1 MRVLFPGASLGGR
14 GRAVKRGY
22 GGPGSGKSRWGRE
35 DGGGRE
41 ALGSGEGVGEGREGK
56 KDGDTAESSS

>member
-1 MRVLFPGASLGGR
+1 MGGQGAA
-14 GRAVKRGY
+14 RADG
-22 GGPGSGKSRWGRE
+22 GRE